1 MRLVPRLFL
10 KTRFIKKGTRMNIPI
25 KVYEEIKNHE
35 ELQRI
40 IADLST
46 TIDWVQDGKGRST
59 PYQVTTVGASL

>member
-1 MRLVPRLFL
+1 
-10 KTRFIKKGTRMNIPI
+10 MNIPI